1 MKVYIYQWICCDDN
15 KINVR
20 GYGLNEKNETICVHV
35 NNFYPW
41 LSIELKDTKNIE
53 KSKFLKEVKNLYEKN
68 RRDFTEGG
76 IKENLTEK
84 TLKKKLYFDHSEKK
98 FEIFKIYFSSIQKR
112 KECYFL
118 LKDKNVLYN
127 RSKCLIHEYEA
138 SPILQFLSKYN
149 ISSCGWVEIENIK
162 SDKNFSS
169 VYEID
174 VDVDHIKSYQSDKVP
189 TFKSMSFDIEVYSH
203 KDGVFPK
210 AVNKEDV
217 IFQIAVTFSD
227 MKNVLLTIFC
237 DKNKQMSIKDTE
249 IRTFKN
255 EKELLIGFYSIIKE
269 RQPHIIMGYNIFGF
283 DFPYIID
290 RCKRYN
296 IPINKLGLPKIK
308 AAEYRE
314 IKWSSSAYACQ
325 NFRYLDFEGVLCV
338 DMLPII
344 KRDYKFNN
352 YKLKTV
358 SDYFLGQSKDPLTVK
373 DIFAAYRN
381 DILEKGKG
389 SKLQKCGKYCVQD
402 SRLVLL
408 LFNKLQTLIGL
419 LEMAKICN
427 VGIMA
432 LFVSGQQIKVFSQ
445 VFKKCYNEN
454 RLVDSFNSITI
465 PDNIQFNFDNFCG
478 AYVFPPI
485 PGIYKWVVPFDFT
498 SLYPTTIIAYNI
510 DYSTLVY
517 DENVPDEKCNVIEW
531 EENGQKY
538 RYRFRKEPIG
548 VIPSLLK
555 SLLEQRNQTKKELK
569 QTKDNVLKT
578 VLDKRQL
585 AYKVSANSMYGGM
598 GVRQGYLPF
607 LPGAMCTTAKGR
619 ESIQR
624 AAEFVKKHQEGKII
638 YGDSVTE
645 DTLLYIKKTNIRN
658 HKNINILTIKDL
670 YEQYKSESY
679 PQFKL
684 DDNTICNKEKCEA
697 SNIEILS
704 RAGWVSVKKIIRH
717 KTLKKIYHIST
728 SKGFV
733 KVTADHSL
741 LLDNNQ
747 CIKPENLKP
756 KVHKLMT
763 TSDSNNNISEN
774 LHYRKEKWE
783 GIWYVKNNKIFF
795 NEPIDMLYRAYIY
808 YSYKKNYPNLV
819 FEYENNE
826 FIINLTNS
834 NNVPPGLVYKVNFVE
849 SCHDY
854 VYDIETEDG
863 SFHCGVG
870 ELIVKNTDSIYC
882 HFPKF
887 LDSKNVWNKAKF
899 TEEAFVELFPKPMKL
914 LFEEKIYK
922 DFLILS
928 KKRYMAYTCSED
940 GILDKDMTIRGVLLA
955 RRDNCL
961 FIRKLYEVMV
971 RQIMEGC
978 NFEQLLEIYNSSIL
992 SLVQRLGTQ
1001 DNDIN
1006 QYVVSKL
1013 LNEDYKIKELPTDK
1027 TKLQKRLSDLHIR
1040 YNDNEITDI
1049 LKKINTRKSVVDVAE
1064 LENLSISWL
1073 DEYKLKSKP
1082 AHFQLSHKLEI
1093 RGTPVNSGSRIE
1105 FIIIQ
1110 HFTDPNGKLFNKYE
1124 DPDFFMEHRDILRLD
1139 YLYYI
1144 KNSFTPIDQLFNVVF
1159 QLKESDNKIQLNKF
1173 GYRHESPAQTIYNY
1187 HLNHFKVIKELLEK
1201 QKTLIDLI

>member
-1 MKVYIYQWICCDDN
+1 MKVYIYQWVCCDEN
-15 KINVR
+15 QITVR
-20 GYGLNEKNETICVHV
+20 GYGINENNETICVHV
-35 NNFYPW
+35 NNFFPW
-41 LSIELKDTKNIE
+41 LSVEFKDTKNIE
-53 KSKFLKEVKNLYEKN
+53 KNKFIKEIKNLFEKN
-68 RRDFTEGG
+68 RKEFDG
-76 IKENLTEK
+76 IKDNITEK
-84 TLKKKLYFDHSEKK
+84 TLKTKLYFDHNEKK
-98 FEIFKIYFSSIQKR
+98 FEIFKLFFSSIQKR

-118 LKDKNVLYN
+118 LKDKYVLSR
-127 RSKCLIHEYEA
+127 RSKCLVHEYEA

-149 ISSCGWVEIENIK
+149 ISSCGWIEIDDIK
-162 SDKNFSS
+162 SNKNFSS

-174 VDVDHIKSYQSDKVP
+174 VDVDHIRPYHSDMVP
-189 TFKSMSFDIEVYSH
+189 EFKSMSFDIEVYSH

-210 AVNKEDV
+210 AINEEDV
-217 IFQIAVTFSD
+217 IFQIAMTFSD

-249 IRTFKN
+249 VRTFKN

-308 AAEYRE
+308 TAEYKE

-338 DMLPII
+338 DMLPIV

-358 SDYFLGQSKDPLTVK
+358 SDYFLGQSKDPLTVR
-373 DIFAAYRN
+373 DIFAAYKN
-381 DILEKGKG
+381 DILEQGKG

-454 RLVDSFNSITI
+454 RLVDSFGSIEI
-465 PDNIQFNFDNFCG
+465 PSNIQFNFDNFCG

-517 DENVPDEKCNVIEW
+517 DENIPDEKCNVIEW
-531 EENGQKY
+531 EENEQKY
-538 RYRFRKEPIG
+538 RYRFRKEPMG

-569 QTKDNVLKT
+569 RTKDNVLKT

-638 YGDSVTE
+638 YGDSVTG
-645 DTLLYIKKTNIRN
+645 DTLLYIKKTNIKN
-658 HKNINILTIKDL
+658 HKNINIFTIEDL
-670 YEQYKSESY
+670 YEQYKSELY
-679 PQFKL
+679 PQFKS
-684 DDNTICNKEKCEA
+684 DDNTICNKEKCET
-697 SNIEILS
+697 SNIQILS
-704 RAGWVSVKKIIRH
+704 RGGWVSVKKIIRH
-717 KTLKKIYHIST
+717 KTLKKIFHIST

-741 LLDNNQ
+741 LLHNNQ

-763 TSDSNNNISEN
+763 TSDEMNNISEN

-808 YSYKKNYPNLV
+808 YSYKKSYPNLV

-834 NNVPPGLVYKVNFVE
+834 NNVEPGLVYKVNFVE

-887 LDSKNVWNKAKF
+887 IDSKNVWNKAKF

-914 LFEEKIYK
+914 LFEEKIYR
-922 DFLILS
+922 DFLILT
-928 KKRYMAYTCSED
+928 KKRYMAYTCDENGTID
-940 GILDKDMTIRGVLLA
+940 DKMTIRGVLLA

-961 FIRKLYEVMV
+961 WIRTFYETIV
-971 RQIMEGC
+971 RLIMETKSVQFQTIVDKI
-978 NFEQLLEIYNSSIL
+978 NDDILKLLHWDTSN
-992 SLVQRLGTQ
+992 T
-1001 DNDIN
+1001 DIH
-1006 QYVVSKL
+1006 QFIITKT
-1013 LNEDYKIKELPTDK
+1013 LNEDYKVKPLDVDEK
-1027 TKLQKRLSDLHIR
+1027 KARKRLQDLNIDISSTKTPWKSYISHF
-1040 YNDNEITDI
+1040 NKEID
-1049 LKKINTRKSVVDVAE
+1049 KGKS
-1064 LENLSISWL
+1064 SCPTIQ
-1073 DEYKLKSKP
+1073 EYIHRSKP
-1082 AHFQLSHKLEI
+1082 AHVQLALRMEK
-1093 RGTPVNSGSRIE
+1093 RGLPISTGSRME
-1105 FIIIQ
+1105 FVIVQ
-1110 HFTDPNGKLFNKYE
+1110 HHTDPNGKLMEKME
-1124 DPDFFMEHRDILRLD
+1124 DPTYFCQHCDILRLD
-1139 YLYYI
+1139 RLYYVKSI
-1144 KNSFTPIDQLFNVVF
+1144 VMPLDQLIETVFKKKNVV
-1159 QLKESDNKIQLNKF
+1159 KSIYDHHCKHAKF
-1173 GYRHESPAQTIYNY
+1173 INQWNEKNNARLTLLAQP
-1187 HLNHFKVIKELLEK
+1187 KPR
-1201 QKTLIDLI
+1201 